1 MIHMRMGNE
10 LDRFVVNKV
19 NSAVPPSDLA
29 DIIRENVMVAAP
41 PGTIQVHLSGGSTG
55 AEANELAI
63 AEALKSFAKQHNIAD
78 LSTVCVLGFE
88 NALHGTT
95 TATLSCSS
103 TEANEQGLP
112 AFPWPKGEFPQ
123 LKYPLY
129 QNDAFNKA
137 EEERCI

>member
-1 MIHMRMGNE
+1 M
-10 LDRFVVNKV
+10 
-19 NSAVPPSDLA
+19 
-29 DIIRENVMVAAP
+29 
-41 PGTIQVHLSGGSTG
+41 QLSGGSTG

-63 AEALKSFAKQHNIAD
+63 AEALKSFAKQHNVGD

-112 AFPWPKGEFPQ
+112 AFPWPR
-123 LKYPLY
+123 
-129 QNDAFNKA
+129 A
-137 EEERCI
+137 